1 MNLLH
6 TMGELY
12 TYPVNLSRIIFAR
25 LKKVLDKI
33 AIFRYNTLMKK
44 YQKKPWSESE
54 RKLLSLYYFHA
65 SIDEVMDM
73 IPDRTETA
81 IRNQVAYLRK
91 RGYRFK

>member
-1 MNLLH
+1 ME
-6 TMGELY
+6 ELY
-12 TYPVNLSRIIFAR
+12 MKYNKLSRIIFGR
-25 LKKVLDKI
+25 LKKVLDKC
-33 AIFRYNTLMKK
+33 AILEYNTPMKK
-44 YQKKPWSESE
+44 YQKKPWSVSE

-91 RGYRFK
+91 IGYRFK